1 MLTDAELMVR
11 VQHDDPE
18 AFALL
23 VQRHKPWL
31 TRLLY
36 HLFWNREEA
45 EDGSQ
50 EVLLRLWLARGRYEP
65 TASLKT
71 FLFTIA
77 RNYWHNRSTRV
88 IRKHPAVSLED
99 QFGPTARVV
108 IEELADRSPTPEQ
121 QVMERYEVFH
131 IRRAVD
137 QLPEK
142 QRLVFILSQYG
153 DMRYAEIAELLG
165 IPEGTVKSRMA
176 TAVETLRRGLKAS
189 SPSLRHFLT
198 C

>member
-1 MLTDAELMVR
+1 MSTDCELMAR
-11 VQHDDPE
+11 VKLDDQE

-36 HLFWNREEA
+36 HLFWSREEA
-45 EDGSQ
+45 EDGAQ
-50 EVLLRLWLARGRYEP
+50 EVLLRLWLSRTRYEP
-65 TASLKT
+65 TANLKT

-88 IRKHPAVSLED
+88 IRRQPVVSLED
-99 QFGPTARVV
+99 QFGPGARAI
-108 IEELADRSPTPEQ
+108 IEKLADQSPTPEQ
-121 QVMERYEVFH
+121 QVMERYEVFR
-131 IRRAVD
+131 IRQAVD
-137 QLPEK
+137 ALPEK

-153 DMRYAEIAELLG
+153 DLRYREIAELLG

-176 TAVETLRRGLKAS
+176 TAVEALRRALQGS
-189 SPSLRHFLT
+189 SPSL
-198 C
+198 

>member
-1 MLTDAELMVR
+1 MLTDAELMAR

-23 VQRHKPWL
+23 AQRYKPWL

-45 EDGSQ
+45 EDGTQ

-65 TASLKT
+65 SANLKT
-71 FLFTIA
+71 YLFTIA

-88 IRKHPAVSLED
+88 IRKHPVVSLED
-99 QFGPTARVV
+99 QFGPGARMI

-121 QVMERYEVFH
+121 RVIERYEVFR

-137 QLPEK
+137 ALPEK

-153 DMRYAEIAELLG
+153 DMRYAEVAEVLG

-176 TAVETLRRGLKAS
+176 TAVNTLRIALYERPLGATE
-189 SPSLRHFLT
+189 RQGR
-198 C
+198 

>member
-1 MLTDAELMVR
+1 MLSDQELMAR
-11 VQHDDPE
+11 VKRDDRE
-18 AFALL
+18 AFGLL
-23 VQRHKPWL
+23 AQRHKPWL

-36 HLFWNREEA
+36 HLFWSREEA
-45 EDGSQ
+45 EDGAQ

-65 TASLKT
+65 SANPKT

-88 IRKHPAVSLED
+88 IRKQRVVSLED
-99 QFGPTARVV
+99 QFGPGTRAV
-108 IEELADRSPTPEQ
+108 IERLADQRPTPEE
-121 QVMERYEVFH
+121 QVIQSYQVFR

-153 DMRYAEIAELLG
+153 DLRYSEIAQLLE

-176 TAVETLRRGLKAS
+176 TAVEALKRA
-189 SPSLRHFLT
+189 LL
-198 C
+198 